1 MAKDIASLTR
11 QITEFRQIFSKDS
24 ISPETLGFL
33 LQSILDTLDDTV
45 FQRVGSLEGEIAR
58 ISANEV
64 GLAAANRRITT
75 NADNIAATNDRIT
88 TNANNISAAN
98 DRITKNANNIA
109 AANDRITTNVERIDE
124 AHRRITVNVER
135 IDDAHRR
142 ITANADQITE
152 ANTRITTN
160 VDQLKK
166 LVSDLNALSASLSN
180 HRSTEFLTLKETVD
194 SLVSRFDTLLDGDTS
209 DAIDNYN
216 EIVSFLDGLKDSDS
230 LALLLTDLDKRI
242 SGLRGE
248 YDATTREQ
256 TEADHRKHGIYAVCK
271 PVSFEAGPDGAA
283 FVFESHD
290 LNGEDVAGGEVEL
303 PVAFPPSEGSGVVRP
318 TRGGA
323 GIISGEDYGRFSGAA
338 DFTERLASATA
349 LGDIGFSASADAVR
363 FTRPKY
369 RLDGQEVWVD
379 DDGNPVMVP
388 AGGLWPFPM
397 ASETQAGAVTA
408 TQAWMI
414 ANAAEL
420 AFRELWK
427 SAGCSVKEE
436 ADPSEMYVCNGLGMS
451 YAEARAVYALG
462 LMTNDNRNLRY
473 AQRNVR
479 THLPTRLSLSVST
492 GERTFYSSKVE
503 VVNAPLLVAGVDC
516 FYDCQKLKSIKVYS
530 PNTSSTYN
538 PNTFGKCYA
547 LEELRVTRVNARN
560 IWLGDSPLLSVE
572 SFRNI
577 IAATQGGM
585 AAFVV
590 TVHPDVYAKM
600 TDTDPDADPLWLELP
615 TLAAEKNI
623 TFTTTE

>member
-75 NADNIAATNDRIT
+75 NADNIAATNDRVTTNANNIAAANDRIT
-88 TNANNISAAN
+88 KNANNISAAN
-98 DRITKNANNIA
+98 DRITS
-109 AANDRITTNVERIDE
+109 NVERIDE

-142 ITANADQITE
+142 ITANAGQITE

-160 VDQLKK
+160 ADQLKK

-180 HRSTEFLTLKETVD
+180 HRSTEFLTLKEAVD
-194 SLVSRFDTLLDGDTS
+194 SLVSQFDTLMDGDTS

-230 LALLLTDLDKRI
+230 LAIRLSDLNKRI
-242 SGLRGE
+242 SDLRGE

-256 TEADHRKHGIYAVCK
+256 TEADNRKHGICAVCK

-290 LNGEDVAGGEVEL
+290 LNGEEVAGGEVEL
-303 PVAFPPSEGSGVVRP
+303 PVAFPPSEGGGAVRP

-349 LGDIGFSASADAVR
+349 LGDIGFSASADAVS

-369 RLDGQEVWVD
+369 RLDGKEVWVD

-397 ASETQAGAVTA
+397 ASETQAGAVSA
-408 TQAWMI
+408 TQVAMI
-414 ANAAEL
+414 TDAPER

-427 SAGCSVKEE
+427 SAGCSVKED

-451 YAEARAVYALG
+451 YAEARAVYAAG
-462 LMTNDNRNLRY
+462 VMTNDNRQLLY
-473 AQRNVR
+473 AQRNIR
-479 THLPTRLSLSVST
+479 THLPPRIAYSITT
-492 GERTFYSSKVE
+492 GDRTFIGSKVE
-503 VVNAPLLVAGVDC
+503 VVNASLLTTGTDC
-516 FYDCQKLKSIKVYS
+516 FNDCQKLKSIRVYS
-530 PNTSSTYN
+530 PNVHNASY
-538 PNTFGKCYA
+538 PNTFRWCYA
-547 LEELRVTRVNARN
+547 LEELRVTKVYARD
-560 IWLGDSPLLSVE
+560 IWLGHSPLLSLASVQD
-572 SFRNI
+572 I
-577 IAATQGGM
+577 ISKTQAGM

-615 TLAAEKNI
+615 TLAAEKNM